1 MSTGRPRDPDAT
13 AAILDATLRLLA
25 ERGYAAMS
33 TAEVALVARAS
44 KATIYRR
51 WPSKFA
57 LVADAIRHGIRT
69 ANPVTPRTGDP
80 REDLI
85 LVLENLIRAL
95 AETPLGGAIRAV
107 ISDAAHEPQLSA
119 AMEEVT
125 TAARVHG
132 PMRPLVLEIQ
142 AHGLLTRDADI
153 DQVLDLML
161 GAPYFQLLVR
171 QIPPR
176 PEQARALVDQLIPL
190 PLYVGRRP

>member
-1 MSTGRPRDPDAT
+1 M
-13 AAILDATLRLLA
+13 
-25 ERGYAAMS
+25 
-33 TAEVALVARAS
+33 
-44 KATIYRR
+44 
-51 WPSKFA
+51 
-57 LVADAIRHGIRT
+57 
-69 ANPVTPRTGDP
+69 
-80 REDLI
+80 
-85 LVLENLIRAL
+85 
-95 AETPLGGAIRAV
+95 

-142 AHGLLTRDADI
+142 AQGLLTRDADI